1 MQNSV
6 KFNFFDFVKKID
18 KNLWDCHLQSNMD
31 ADSKM
36 LLKNGITESY
46 KHNSKKGN
54 EYTYKNFKNGVVY
67 KARIQKVKIQ

>member
-1 MQNSV
+1 
-6 KFNFFDFVKKID
+6 
-18 KNLWDCHLQSNMD
+18 MD

-36 LLKNGITESY
+36 LLKSAVTEPY

-54 EYTYKNFKNGVVY
+54 EYTYKNFKNGGVY

>member
-1 MQNSV
+1 
-6 KFNFFDFVKKID
+6 
-18 KNLWDCHLQSNMD
+18 MD

-54 EYTYKNFKNGVVY
+54 EYTYKNFKNGGVY
-67 KARIQKVKIQ
+67 KARIQKVKIQQ

>member
-1 MQNSV
+1 
-6 KFNFFDFVKKID
+6 
-18 KNLWDCHLQSNMD
+18 MD

-36 LLKNGITESY
+36 LVWNGITESY

-54 EYTYKNFKNGVVY
+54 EYTYKNFKNGGVY

>member
-1 MQNSV
+1 
-6 KFNFFDFVKKID
+6 
-18 KNLWDCHLQSNMD
+18 MD

-36 LLKNGITESY
+36 LLKIGVTESY

-54 EYTYKNFKNGVVY
+54 EYTYKNFKYGGVY

>member
-1 MQNSV
+1 MQKSV

-36 LLKNGITESY
+36 LLKIGVTESY
-46 KHNSKKGN
+46 KHISKKGN
-54 EYTYKNFKNGVVY
+54 EYTYKNFKNWGVY